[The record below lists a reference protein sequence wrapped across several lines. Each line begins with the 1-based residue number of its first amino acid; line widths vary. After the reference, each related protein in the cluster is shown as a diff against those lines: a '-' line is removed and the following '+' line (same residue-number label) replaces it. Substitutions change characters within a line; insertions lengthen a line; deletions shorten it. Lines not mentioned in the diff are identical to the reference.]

1 MGNIFNLENTTI
13 LSNISTFVGAF
24 ISCVAIVLSVKLS
37 KEQYKISQYEN
48 RKKNYDFL
56 KDFRDN
62 WLFYIDWA
70 PKS

>member
-13 LSNISTFVGAF
+13 LSNTSTFVSAF

-48 RKKNYDFL
+48 RKKL
-56 KDFRDN
+56 
-62 WLFYIDWA
+62 
-70 PKS
+70 